1 MMGMSARPLA
11 ISLATLLGAG
21 ALLPQIASAQPVPSY
36 AQRSNDVEPREGQET
51 ITGTVSLVQ
60 GEYVEIQ
67 DDRGYIDRVDFT
79 TETAMRPSGLR
90 LRKGM
95 RVTITG
101 YNQGQ
106 IFDAYE
112 IAATSAAPSYGG
124 NAPSYGYDGQAPAPV
139 PMTAQAPPPP
149 EPAPAYPQY
158 PPQQYPQYPQQQYP
172 QQVLPPYATPYNG
185 PPVYAQP
192 AYGPPPQPV
201 YVPYPVYA
209 YPPPYAYYPRWGVR
223 FGVRIR

>member
-1 MMGMSARPLA
+1 MGNSARPLA
-11 ISLATLLGAG
+11 FSLAALLGV
-21 ALLPQIASAQPVPSY
+21 ALLLQPAAAQPVPSY
-36 AQRSNDVEPREGQET
+36 AQRSNDVQPREGQET

-67 DDRGYIDRVDFT
+67 DDRGYVDRVDFT

-112 IAATSAAPSYGG
+112 IAAANEAPTYGG

-149 EPAPAYPQY
+149 PEPASA
-158 PPQQYPQYPQQQYP
+158 YPQQQA
-172 QQVLPPYATPYNG
+172 LPPYATPVGQQAAPYYG
-185 PPVYAQP
+185 AQPVYAQP
-192 AYGPPPQPV
+192 VYAPPPQPV
-201 YVPYPVYA
+201 YVPYPVPVYA
-209 YPPPYAYYPRWGVR
+209 APPYAYYPRWYVR
-223 FGVRIR
+223 FGVRFR

>member
-1 MMGMSARPLA
+1 MRALA
-11 ISLATLLGAG
+11 ISLAALLGIG
-21 ALLPQIASAQPVPSY
+21 ALLTQVASAQPVPSY
-36 AQRSNDVEPREGQET
+36 AQRSSDTQPREGQET

-60 GEYVEIQ
+60 GEYLEIQ

-79 TETAMRPSGLR
+79 TETLMRPSGLQ

-95 RVTITG
+95 RVTVTG

-112 IAATSAAPSYGG
+112 IAAANAAPSYGG
-124 NAPSYGYDGQAPAPV
+124 STPSYGYDGQAPGPV

-149 EPAPAYPQY
+149 EPAPAYPQQPMY
-158 PPQQYPQYPQQQYP
+158 QQPPAYPQQQVYP
-172 QQVLPPYATPYNG
+172 QQALPPYARPYYG

-192 AYGPPPQPV
+192 VYAPPAQPV
-201 YVPYPVYA
+201 YVPYPVPVYA

>member
-1 MMGMSARPLA
+1 MLRLGGKRLLTMRLLA
-11 ISLATLLGAG
+11 ISFAVLLGAG
-21 ALLPQIASAQPVPSY
+21 ALLTQVASAQPVPSY
-36 AQRSNDVEPREGQET
+36 AQRGSDTQPREGQET

-67 DDRGYIDRVDFT
+67 DDRGYIDRIDFT
-79 TETAMRPSGLR
+79 TETLMRPSGLR
-90 LRKGM
+90 LHKGM
-95 RVTITG
+95 RVTVTG

-112 IAATSAAPSYGG
+112 IAAANAAPTYGG
-124 NAPSYGYDGQAPAPV
+124 STPSYGYDGQAPAPI

-149 EPAPAYPQY
+149 EEPAYPQPVY
-158 PPQQYPQYPQQQYP
+158 PQQPAYQQQPMYPQQQA
-172 QQVLPPYATPYNG
+172 LPPYARPYNG

-192 AYGPPPQPV
+192 V
-201 YVPYPVYA
+201 YVPVPVYA